1 MRGRAWHEKN
11 NNKILLSQSYLT
23 ADLPSL
29 RGAFKMNAF
38 FT

>member
-1 MRGRAWHEKN
+1 MRGRAWPEKK
-11 NNKILLSQSYLT
+11 NKILLSQSYLT